1 MDFTEKF
8 NNFNKALSKEIAT
21 DADFIRAK
29 ASGDAYKFNLSKKSA
44 IVSPLRFVKKGL
56 YSTQIDK
63 GYKGSVDV
71 KDIYT
76 WLGFK
81 APAKQTMSFA
91 QSIAKKIMLVGTLK
105 YRNKSLQTNIF
116 AKAIEKTYPKL
127 IKEIRKQVR
136 HDIRIITK

>member
-1 MDFTEKF
+1 MDFTKEF
-8 NNFNKALSKEIAT
+8 SDFNKSLTKEIAT

-29 ASGDAYKFNLSKKSA
+29 ASGNAYKFNLSKKSA
-44 IVSPLRFVKKGL
+44 IVSPLHFVKKGL

-63 GYKGSVDV
+63 GYKGKVDV
-71 KDIYT
+71 KDIYA

-81 APAKQTMSFA
+81 APAKQTISFA

-116 AKAIEKTYPKL
+116 AKAIEKSYPKL
-127 IKEIRKQVR
+127 IQEIKRNAI
-136 HDIRIITK
+136 HGIRIITK